1 MRLRA
6 LFGRE
11 RFEVG
16 CTVEVEHSF
25 DSLHAHVELDGN
37 PAVAPGDSIVVH
49 GPPVDVAFGQR
60 LVERRTAT
68 VIRAHPLERAW
79 TRLTGGLEL
88 MELCEFSF
96 SSGGRI

>member
-1 MRLRA
+1 VNLKA
-6 LFGRE
+6 LVGRE

-25 DSLHAHVELDGN
+25 DSLHAHVELDGD
-37 PAVAPGDSIVVH
+37 PPLTPGDRVVVH
-49 GPPVDVAFGQR
+49 GEPVDVGFGER

-68 VIRAHPLERAW
+68 VIRAHPVERAW
-79 TRLTGGLEL
+79 TRLTGGFEL

-96 SSGGRI
+96 SSGGRL

>member
-1 MRLRA
+1 M
-6 LFGRE
+6 
-11 RFEVG
+11 G

-25 DSLHAHVELDGN
+25 ESLHAHVDLDGN
-37 PAVAPGDSIVVH
+37 PAVEPGDSIVVH

-68 VIRAHPLERAW
+68 IIRAHPLERAW
-79 TRLTGGLEL
+79 TRLTGRLEL

-96 SSGGRI
+96 SSGERI

>member
-1 MRLRA
+1 VNLAA
-6 LFGRE
+6 LVARE

-16 CTVEVEHSF
+16 CTLEVEHSF
-25 DSLHAHVELDGN
+25 DSLHAHVDLDGD
-37 PAVAPGDSIVVH
+37 PALAPGDSVVVH
-49 GPPVDVAFGQR
+49 GAPVDVAFGQR
-60 LVERRTAT
+60 LVERRRAT

-96 SSGGRI
+96 SSAVRI